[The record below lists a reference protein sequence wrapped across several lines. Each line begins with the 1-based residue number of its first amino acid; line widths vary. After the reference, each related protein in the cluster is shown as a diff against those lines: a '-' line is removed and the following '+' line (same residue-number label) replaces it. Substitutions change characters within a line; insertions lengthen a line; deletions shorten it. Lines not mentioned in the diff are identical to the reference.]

1 MNATVMT
8 VHPHAS
14 PAHLSHAHACCVG
27 VPVVTSAMR
36 EEDACKRC
44 SPLSHTPP
52 YPPSARVTEGDPRR
66 RAREACAREGVWYRA
81 ISAATVPPYAINGL
95 QGPTEQQAIASEF
108 VSRGSRPS
116 PLAHGARHVA
126 PGRAGRARGGRGTT
140 WPTEGT
146 EGKRGGLRRR
156 TRCCSAER
164 SFTHEANCQR
174 DRRSAPP
181 RRGNDRVP
189 VRPRRGRRHQAARVG
204 SIDAGGGLAEARR
217 MEPAQRGADPRA
229 RAAHLPRCRALPRD
243 QRALP
248 VGDLVAARPRA
259 MRTDAERRALRPGR
273 PEAGH
278 RALQAHT
285 TNGWNG

>member
-1 MNATVMT
+1 MRWPDRDTSIFPLALARVCVRGTGT
-8 VHPHAS
+8 EGEDEGLKD
-14 PAHLSHAHACCVG
+14 LSLFSETPTNQALCAPEILQG
-27 VPVVTSAMR
+27 A
-36 EEDACKRC
+36 ACKISEVSRRMG
-44 SPLSHTPP
+44 PP
-52 YPPSARVTEGDPRR
+52 GPILAAFGPPER
-66 RAREACAREGVWYRA
+66 
-81 ISAATVPPYAINGL
+81 
-95 QGPTEQQAIASEF
+95 QAIASEF
-108 VSRGSRPS
+108 VSRGSRSS

-126 PGRAGRARGGRGTT
+126 PGRVRRARGCRGTT

-181 RRGNDRVP
+181 RRGDDRVP
-189 VRPRRGRRHQAARVG
+189 VRPRRGRRHQATRVG

-259 MRTDAERRALRPGR
+259 MRADAERRALRPGR

-285 TNGWNG
+285 TNGGNG